1 MRYFPVL
8 LALVLGSGC
17 ASTLS
22 SMQTAKPLA
31 RGQFQASLGTGFF
44 VPVGPLAT
52 VAGVGIDQSD
62 KFLERINQG
71 SRVDLTEEDQRQ
83 LLSAGISLAVAPPGP
98 VTELMLRGGVAEN
111 FDMGLRYSGG
121 SLRVDG
127 KYRFLHRG
135 SRARGSERERG
146 SFDMALGLGVSRHNF
161 KSKALDLLELVDIKD
176 FSRYDVE
183 VPLYIST
190 EAGEVLKLYA
200 VPKYIFSRTHLDE
213 KLVDYSEQG
222 KEVTGFDVSL
232 PARVNSHFVGSSFGV
247 ALGYKYVHLYAEL
260 TGGYTFCKPR
270 VFGQKRNL
278 GGTTFYP
285 AVGIAF
291 RNGEPEPPASRRRR

>member
-8 LALVLGSGC
+8 FALVLGTGC

-22 SMQTAKPLA
+22 SMQTAKPLE
-31 RGQFQASLGTGFF
+31 RGQFQASLGTGLF

-52 VAGVGIDQSD
+52 VADFGISESE
-62 KFLERINQG
+62 KFLELINEG
-71 SRVDLTEEDQRQ
+71 TRVELSEEDQRK
-83 LLSAGISLAVAPPGP
+83 LLTAGIALAVAPPGP
-98 VTELMLRGGVAEN
+98 VTEVMIRAGVVEN
-111 FDMGLRYSGG
+111 LDMGLRYSSG
-121 SLRVDG
+121 SLRLDA

-135 SRARGSERERG
+135 TQQRGSEREQG
-146 SFDMALGLGVSRHNF
+146 SFDMAIGLGLARHSF
-161 KSKALDLLELVDIKD
+161 KSRALDLLEVVEIDD

-183 VPLYIST
+183 VPLYLSA

-200 VPKYIFSRTHLDE
+200 SPKYIYSRTSLDQQ
-213 KLVDYSEQG
+213 LVDYSMQG
-222 KEVTGFDVSL
+222 KDVAGFDVSL
-232 PARVNSHFVGSSFGV
+232 PARVNSHFVGSTFGA

-270 VFGQKRNL
+270 VFGEKRNL
-278 GGTTFYP
+278 GGPTFYP

-291 RNGEPEPPASRRRR
+291 RNAEPKRPTRSRR